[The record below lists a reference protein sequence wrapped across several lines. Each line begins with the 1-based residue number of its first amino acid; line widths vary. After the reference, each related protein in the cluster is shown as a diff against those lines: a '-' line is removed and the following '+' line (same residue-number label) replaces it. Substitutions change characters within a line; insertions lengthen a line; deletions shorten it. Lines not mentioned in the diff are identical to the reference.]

1 MTEKIKFTDSEIEEI
16 NNLRIEVGKVFTQM
30 GSIQIE
36 KRKQIAEF
44 EQIENSLLQQHSE
57 LAVKE
62 EILFKSFIFTKFVL
76 LIIINLYKYEK
87 SSNLSIVNG
96 INIFFCSRNKKRIK
110 MGYWCWGKL
119 H

>member
-62 EILFKSFIFTKFVL
+62 EILFKGLNEKYGDGNYDPNTGEFTPT
-76 LIIINLYKYEK
+76 IEQ
-87 SSNLSIVNG
+87 
-96 INIFFCSRNKKRIK
+96 
-110 MGYWCWGKL
+110 
-119 H
+119 